1 MFRERGFEKQGMIAV
16 RKKKST
22 KKNAVRKFAVRMVLL
37 AMLTAAAVSP
47 LHLGNA
53 FLRST
58 DFDTVEV
65 ARKDSVW
72 TIAARYTAK
81 SEDAKDLAEAI
92 IEVNGLPSDGGLRA
106 GQKLRV
112 PILKERLPKL
122 AER

>member
-1 MFRERGFEKQGMIAV
+1 MGMIAV

-22 KKNAVRKFAVRMVLL
+22 KKNTVRKFAVRMVLL

-47 LHLGNA
+47 FHLGNA
-53 FLRST
+53 FLRSA

>member
-1 MFRERGFEKQGMIAV
+1 MGMIAV

-22 KKNAVRKFAVRMVLL
+22 KKNTVRKFAVRMVLL
-37 AMLTAAAVSP
+37 AMLTAAAGSP

-81 SEDAKDLAEAI
+81 SEDANELAEAI